1 MLAVNQAIIQLSV
14 HFESWMIAIMTWLNV
29 TEIMTWLTVTDYL
42 YYRWL
47 LMCSV
52 YHRLPVLQM
61 TTDVF
66 RLSQSNPVLMCSV
79 YHSRLMPFHR
89 SLLII
94 EYDLNMSTMMGATNQ
109 AGIVFSFRSNWVHLN
124 LRWISSCLVLSFL
137 CSVLWIIVCLLVFCP
152 LALVYCL
159 AFYRWPLLVSLAFL
173 ICVVIF
179 TFNNYLFDKMCCQVY
194 SLCSNI
200 NDFTGGEPGVVRW
213 LVGRYSSIE
222 KDESSAK

>member
-1 MLAVNQAIIQLSV
+1 
-14 HFESWMIAIMTWLNV
+14 
-29 TEIMTWLTVTDYL
+29 
-42 YYRWL
+42 
-47 LMCSV
+47 
-52 YHRLPVLQM
+52 
-61 TTDVF
+61 
-66 RLSQSNPVLMCSV
+66 MCSV
-79 YHSRLMPFHR
+79 YHSQTLPFHR

-137 CSVLWIIVCLLVFCP
+137 CSVLWIIVCLLVCCP
-152 LALVYCL
+152 LTLVYCL
-159 AFYRWPLLVSLAFL
+159 TFYRWPLLVSLAFL

-179 TFNNYLFDKMCCQVY
+179 TFNNYLFVKMCCQVY

-200 NDFTGGEPGVVRW
+200 NNLTGGEPGVVRW

-222 KDESSAK
+222 KEERGEPGVVRWLVGRYSSIEKEESSAK